1 MASLPPGVLARV
13 QHHAMA
19 EHATLAL
26 IGRHLDYQRL
36 ADILDASS
44 RRQDLDP
51 LARHEMRRWSRGPAG
66 QQRDG
71 VPAHAF
77 PAEKIR
83 QPGRLPQR
91 DFDLGRELG
100 QTPAHGHPPAGTG
113 VLLTP
118 GDSRADWLHAGQALH
133 RMLVYAASNWAFASL
148 YTQPLEAATIR
159 DLIRERLGLHGAPQ
173 IILQFG
179 RGRHHPRHSTPGCPG
194 SHGAMK
200 RTQASCRRCGGS
212 LLPFVPAAGRPL
224 AAAFDGDTVRL
235 S

>member
-1 MASLPPGVLARV
+1 MLDAVPHRHTHRGPFSSESLPPGVLARV
-13 QHHAMA
+13 QHHARA

-26 IGRHLDYQRL
+26 IDRPLDYQRL
-36 ADILDASS
+36 ADILAASS
-44 RRQDLDP
+44 PKQDLDP

-77 PAEKIR
+77 PAKKIR

-100 QTPAHGHPPAGTG
+100 QMPAQGHRPAATAI
-113 VLLTP
+113 LLTP

-133 RMLVYAASNWAFASL
+133 RMLVYAASNWVFASL
-148 YTQPLEAATIR
+148 YTQPLEAAAVR

-173 IILQFG
+173 VILQFG
-179 RGRHHPRHSTPGCPG
+179 RADTTRAT
-194 SHGAMK
+194 A
-200 RTQASCRRCGGS
+200 RRAVTD
-212 LLPFVPAAGRPL
+212 LMEP
-224 AAAFDGDTVRL
+224 
-235 S
+235 